1 MKLGGFKTYNVHFQ
15 CNHMA
20 TLKIV
25 GDKKCHCLCH
35 NVALTIKM
43 TKGDLGFFFS
53 AFFFLHV
60 LI

>member
-43 TKGDLGFFFS
+43 TR
-53 AFFFLHV
+53 V
-60 LI
+60 I